1 MLTLTGGR
9 AMQLDFFRAEV
20 RAFPLARTIE
30 VPRMA
35 RFLIVV
41 HGESAQK
48 HYTKRCRE
56 LAKRMRAAGLSDAEI
71 WRQIADFQDAVQAA
85 LADMARKEATA

>member
-1 MLTLTGGR
+1 
-9 AMQLDFFRAEV
+9 MQRDFFKADV
-20 RAFPLARTIE
+20 LVFPLARTVE

-35 RFLIVV
+35 RFLLVV
-41 HGESAQK
+41 HGEAAEN
-48 HYTKRCRE
+48 YYRKRCRE

-85 LADMARKEATA
+85 LTDMARKEATA